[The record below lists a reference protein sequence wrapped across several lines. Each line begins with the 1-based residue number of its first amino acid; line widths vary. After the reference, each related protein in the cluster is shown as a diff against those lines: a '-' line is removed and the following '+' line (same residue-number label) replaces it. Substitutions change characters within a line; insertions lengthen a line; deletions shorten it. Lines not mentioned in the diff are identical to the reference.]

1 MTHLLILLPIHLLIH
16 LPILLPILLQ
26 VDGRK
31 GRGTEGAERER
42 MRREVMSSGGKG
54 ASLTGEKS
62 QQRQAPITPTFL
74 TRSPREWGRE
84 VYLCGMLCNRVVCL
98 SDRLVFL
105 RLADCW
111 RANTDCIA

>member
-42 MRREVMSSGGKG
+42 LRMEVMSSGGKG

-62 QQRQAPITPTFL
+62 QQRQAPITPLFSPDPHDNRGEKSTFVGC
-74 TRSPREWGRE
+74 S
-84 VYLCGMLCNRVVCL
+84 
-98 SDRLVFL
+98 
-105 RLADCW
+105 A
-111 RANTDCIA
+111 IALFV